1 MTIRKPFYGILMPTL
16 KIDLTSHL
24 ESTRSSLP
32 LKRLTLSAAQ
42 QLLTNASLLEVF
54 EATVKRMY
62 ITALGTKLA
71 TARSH
76 WLFGSKIHS
85 FVSCQ
90 NQQFPKKMG
99 WCPNFETH
107 PSGCYKLPLF
117 PKVFLVLLLYDW
129 SAGLGLYQYDPCQI
143 SKAPATMD
151 INKIP
156 LNRWT
161 WWNMSIACMYTYIY
175 IYTHQLSYHALNLYS
190 ISIYFFDF
198 WEPKAFIYT
207 FTQQTPLDFP
217 YESTIRCFFVAPKLR
232 DHHGS
237 QIDQEGTSKGCQSCH
252 LTPNGGHSTVTSLK
266 TPQKGHLL
274 EEPRSICLFSFN

>member
-1 MTIRKPFYGILMPTL
+1 MK
-16 KIDLTSHL
+16 H
-24 ESTRSSLP
+24 
-32 LKRLTLSAAQ
+32 
-42 QLLTNASLLEVF
+42 V
-54 EATVKRMY
+54 
-62 ITALGTKLA
+62 
-71 TARSH
+71 H
-76 WLFGSKIHS
+76 
-85 FVSCQ
+85 C
-90 NQQFPKKMG
+90 
-99 WCPNFETH
+99 
-107 PSGCYKLPLF
+107 
-117 PKVFLVLLLYDW
+117 LYV
-129 SAGLGLYQYDPCQI
+129 
-143 SKAPATMD
+143 
-151 INKIP
+151 
-156 LNRWT
+156 
-161 WWNMSIACMYTYIY
+161 YIY